1 MTSTPAND
9 TLARSA
15 AASARQ
21 QTAHS
26 AVTTG
31 RAASVSSAAHVPVRR
46 CLRCRARFA
55 PAHQFNFLC
64 PCCRELNR
72 ITASPAVLHRL
83 AVPC

>member
-1 MTSTPAND
+1 
-9 TLARSA
+9 
-15 AASARQ
+15 
-21 QTAHS
+21 
-26 AVTTG
+26 
-31 RAASVSSAAHVPVRR
+31 VSSAAHVPVRR